1 MSVKVKNVGKR
12 EGKEVVQLY
21 VSDLVAERVR
31 PVKELKNFKKISLE
45 SGEQK
50 TVTLSLKKDQLRYYH
65 RDMSFKA
72 DSGEFLIQI
81 GHDSENGLSQK
92 IFIEV

>member
-1 MSVKVKNVGKR
+1 MKLKHWFSAARRRPFAALYLVGAVLLLLSMA
-12 EGKEVVQLY
+12 GSLALDSLLY
-21 VSDLVAERVR
+21 ALGVY
-31 PVKELKNFKKISLE
+31 
-45 SGEQK
+45 EQK